1 MSPEPNQNPEQ
12 IARDLIDAQVKM
24 IISILDRKNGNVD
37 IG

>member
-1 MSPEPNQNPEQ
+1 MSPEPNQNTEQ